1 MNIMINMYIDVFFGY
16 ILLLIIVIEIKII
29 YFCLYLLDFYFLFLL
44 VVECFIIYNLIFWS
58 MYIVFD
64 L

>member
-16 ILLLIIVIEIKII
+16 ILLLIIVVEIKII